1 MFGLQRE
8 GTLLKGRG
16 RSQCGEHGNEEAQ
29 AAQGLTACPAVMLSH
44 PQSTHSAGQ
53 AGRWRRIQSLPS
65 VLCEK
70 ADYRN
75 INRNSQKSRCDCS
88 GRGAPNIDEEGESW
102 RNWLLIKFQK
112 QI

>member
-16 RSQCGEHGNEEAQ
+16 WSQCGEHGNEEAQ

-44 PQSTHSAGQ
+44 PQSTRSAGQ
-53 AGRWRRIQSLPS
+53 AGRWHRIQSLPS

-75 INRNSQKSRCDCS
+75 INSNSQKSRCDCS
-88 GRGAPNIDEEGESW
+88 GRGAPNIDEEAE
-102 RNWLLIKFQK
+102 N
-112 QI
+112 